1 MNEDNHDEY
10 QKGRGQNKEEY
21 PDNIEAAGFSL
32 QRGMYQ
38 NVVELD
44 IVDVNL
50 IAVFLKGHLH
60 PLMEEEA
67 QHFVRCISCNLE
79 CY

>member
-32 QRGMYQ
+32 QRGRYQ

-50 IAVFLKGHLH
+50 IAISPKILTSSDGRRGTALCPLHL
-60 PLMEEEA
+60 L
-67 QHFVRCISCNLE
+67 
-79 CY
+79 